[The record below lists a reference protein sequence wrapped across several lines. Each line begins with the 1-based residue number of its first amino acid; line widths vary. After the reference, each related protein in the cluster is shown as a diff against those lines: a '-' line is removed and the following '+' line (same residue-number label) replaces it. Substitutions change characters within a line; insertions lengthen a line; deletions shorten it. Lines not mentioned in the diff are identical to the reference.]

1 MKQEIE
7 KEYVVKKAKKMSDTS
22 NRGVP
27 EGFKRNYSEMTN
39 SLNATNISNIIQNE
53 LKVFMTNITNQLSAF
68 TNMINTNMANMKNE
82 MEKAFGRQI
91 QENNAKLSY
100 FFIDL
105 IKLTIPNCHKP
116 DDKAVHAIRTAQY

>member
-1 MKQEIE
+1 
-7 KEYVVKKAKKMSDTS
+7 MSDTS
-22 NRGVP
+22 NRGAP
-27 EGFKRNYSEMTN
+27 ERFKRNYSMMTN

-82 MEKAFGRQI
+82 MEKSICKQI

-100 FFIDL
+100 LFIDL
-105 IKLTIPNCHKP
+105 IKLTMPNCHKP
-116 DDKAVHAIRTAQY
+116 DDKIVHAISNRFNNHHLGINENENVN